1 MIIGSMYLPPLDWK
15 LSTKELM
22 LLNCGAGEDSWES
35 FGLQEDPPSPSSRR
49 SVLNIH
55 WKDWCWSCNSS
66 SWPSDVKKWL
76 IGKDPDVGK
85 DWRWDEK
92 GSTRWNG
99 WMASPMWWTWV
110 WVNSGSCWWTGR
122 PGMLQSMG
130 SQRVRHDW
138 VTELSWT
145 ETKSLGNAVTLVY
158 IFSYYV
164 SVA

>member
-1 MIIGSMYLPPLDWK
+1 MVIGSMYLPPIDWK

-35 FGLQEDPPSPSSRR
+35 FGLQEDATSPSSRR

-66 SWPSDVKKWL
+66 PWPSDVKKWL
-76 IGKDPDVGK
+76 IGKDPDAGK
-85 DWRWDEK
+85 EWRWDEK

-99 WMASPMWWTWV
+99 WKASPMRWTWV

-145 ETKSLGNAVTLVY
+145 ETKSLGNAVTPVY